1 MRSRWQLLFWPMG
14 SWSCTI
20 VAWERL
26 KPRLKAK
33 IWNTSGCLG
42 SGDFCILFTLGR
54 KRSVWNCQVTVKAKC
69 VCQRKNFAVHWS
81 EATCFPAQAP
91 NEGNCVSI
99 QKQRWLHLM
108 LRMVIRN
115 VVKGGVPQQHF
126 RHSDVRQKQ
135 AGQHPC
141 QMWGNLCHV
150 EQFCCQD
157 CSVCVLVEL
166 VVVFGLF
173 CQGRASCTDWDVPLP
188 WESSGFPL
196 SNFGL
201 LTNGQPIPLE
211 NSYFN
216 LWSSLPYEVRGQS
229 CKNIW
234 LVYEKFSAFY
244 SEKAASCECPDF
256 SAFCLRSCFTA
267 SCSRIPS

>member
-20 VAWERL
+20 VARERL

-173 CQGRASCTDWDVPLP
+173 SSVKEEPLALTEMFLCHGKAQASP
-188 WESSGFPL
+188 WVILDFW
-196 SNFGL
+196 
-201 LTNGQPIPLE
+201 QMD
-211 NSYFN
+211 
-216 LWSSLPYEVRGQS
+216 SLF
-229 CKNIW
+229 
-234 LVYEKFSAFY
+234 L
-244 SEKAASCECPDF
+244 
-256 SAFCLRSCFTA
+256 
-267 SCSRIPS
+267 